1 VDRRADAIAAALDE
15 GGGDVAFVQAP
26 GRVNLIGEHTDYNGG
41 WVLPMALDLDCLV
54 GFRRR
59 EDGAVRV
66 TSLDAPGEIAP
77 WVDALVTELAAEGR
91 APAGLDA
98 VVASTVPMGA
108 GLASSGALS
117 IALGLALCRVAGLE
131 LEPAVLAEA
140 CRRAEERATGVP
152 CGIMDQVVGV
162 LGAPREPLL
171 VDCRDVTVERV
182 SLPAHAVV
190 VVADSGVRR
199 SLSDGRYAERRE
211 ACEAAAARLGVGT
224 LRDASA
230 ADVADDPVARHVVS
244 ENERV
249 HRMVAALRSGDVEAA
264 GAVLTEGHRSL
275 RDDFAVSTPELD
287 ALAER
292 LCSQGAYG
300 ARLTGAGFGGCVVAL
315 GGPEL
320 SERVA
325 GDPSVVSVQ

>member
-1 VDRRADAIAAALDE
+1 VDRRADAIAAVLGE
-15 GGGDVAFVQAP
+15 GGDVAFVRAP

-59 EDGAVRV
+59 PDGRVRV
-66 TSLDAPGEIAP
+66 VSLDAPEAIEP
-77 WVDALVTELAAEGR
+77 WTEALLVELAVEGR
-91 APAGLDA
+91 EPAGIDA
-98 VVASTVPMGA
+98 AVASTVPVGA

-117 IALGLALCRVAGLE
+117 VALGLALCRVSGLD
-131 LEPAVLAEA
+131 LSPSVLAEA

-152 CGIMDQVVGV
+152 CGVMDQMAAA
-162 LGAPREPLL
+162 LGRPREPLL
-171 VDCRDVTVERV
+171 IDCREVSVERV
-182 SLPAHAVV
+182 PLPGDAVV

-199 SLSDGRYAERRE
+199 SLADGRYAERRA
-211 ACEAAAARLGVGT
+211 ACEAAAARLGIAS
-224 LRDASA
+224 LREATV
-230 ADVADDPVARHVVS
+230 ADVAADPVARHVVT

-249 HRMVAALRSGDVEAA
+249 LRMVAALRSGDVEAA

-287 ALAER
+287 ALVER
-292 LCSQGAYG
+292 MLVCGAHG

-315 GGPEL
+315 GGPDL
-320 SERVA
+320 AERVS
-325 GDPSVVSVQ
+325 GDPTVVCVQ

>member
-1 VDRRADAIAAALDE
+1 MDRRADAIAAVLGE
-15 GGGDVAFVQAP
+15 GGDVAFVRAP

-59 EDGAVRV
+59 PNGGVRV
-66 TSLDAPGEIAP
+66 VSLDAPEAIEP
-77 WVDALVTELAAEGR
+77 WTEALLVELALEGR
-91 APAGLDA
+91 EPAGIDA
-98 VVASTVPMGA
+98 AVASTVPVGA
-108 GLASSGALS
+108 GVASSGALS
-117 IALGLALCRVAGLE
+117 VALGLALCRVSGLD
-131 LEPAVLAEA
+131 LSPSVLAEA

-152 CGIMDQVVGV
+152 CGVMDQMAAA
-162 LGAPREPLL
+162 LGRPREPLL
-171 VDCRDVTVERV
+171 VDCREVSVERV
-182 SLPAHAVV
+182 PLPGDAVV

-199 SLSDGRYAERRE
+199 SLADGRYAERRA
-211 ACEAAAARLGVGT
+211 ACEAAAARLGVAS
-224 LRDASA
+224 LREATV
-230 ADVADDPVARHVVS
+230 ADVAADPVARHVVT

-249 HRMVAALRSGDVEAA
+249 LRMVAALRSGDVETA

-287 ALAER
+287 ALVER
-292 LCSQGAYG
+292 MLACGAHG

-320 SERVA
+320 AERVS
-325 GDPSVVSVQ
+325 GDQAVVCVQ

>member
-1 VDRRADAIAAALDE
+1 VDRRADAIAAVLGE
-15 GGGDVAFVQAP
+15 GGDVAFVRAP

-59 EDGAVRV
+59 PNGGVRV
-66 TSLDAPGEIAP
+66 VSLDAPEAIEP
-77 WVDALVTELAAEGR
+77 WTEALLVELALEGR
-91 APAGLDA
+91 EPAGIDA
-98 VVASTVPMGA
+98 AVASTVPVGA
-108 GLASSGALS
+108 GVASSGALS
-117 IALGLALCRVAGLE
+117 VALGLALCRVSGLD
-131 LEPAVLAEA
+131 LSPSVLAEA

-152 CGIMDQVVGV
+152 CGVMDQMAAA
-162 LGAPREPLL
+162 LGRPREPLL
-171 VDCRDVTVERV
+171 VDCREVSVERV
-182 SLPAHAVV
+182 PLPGDAVV

-199 SLSDGRYAERRE
+199 SLADGRYAERRA
-211 ACEAAAARLGVGT
+211 ACEAAAARLGVAS
-224 LRDASA
+224 LREATV
-230 ADVADDPVARHVVS
+230 ADVAADPVARHVVT

-249 HRMVAALRSGDVEAA
+249 LRMVAALRSGDVETA

-287 ALAER
+287 ALVER
-292 LCSQGAYG
+292 MLACGAHG

-320 SERVA
+320 AERVS
-325 GDPSVVSVQ
+325 GDQAVVCVQ

>member
-1 VDRRADAIAAALDE
+1 MDRRADAIAAVLGE
-15 GGGDVAFVQAP
+15 GGDVAFVRAP

-59 EDGAVRV
+59 PNGGVRV
-66 TSLDAPGEIAP
+66 VSLDAPEAIEP
-77 WVDALVTELAAEGR
+77 WTEALLVELALEGR
-91 APAGLDA
+91 EPAGIDA
-98 VVASTVPMGA
+98 AVASTVPVGA

-117 IALGLALCRVAGLE
+117 VALGLALCRVSGLD
-131 LEPAVLAEA
+131 LSPSVLAEA

-152 CGIMDQVVGV
+152 CGVMDQMAAA
-162 LGAPREPLL
+162 LGRPREPLL
-171 VDCRDVTVERV
+171 VDCREVSVERV
-182 SLPAHAVV
+182 PLPGDAVV

-199 SLSDGRYAERRE
+199 SLADGRYAERRA
-211 ACEAAAARLGVGT
+211 ACEAAAARLGVAS
-224 LRDASA
+224 LREATV
-230 ADVADDPVARHVVS
+230 ADVAADPVARHVVT

-249 HRMVAALRSGDVEAA
+249 LRMVAALRSGDVETA

-287 ALAER
+287 ALVER
-292 LCSQGAYG
+292 MLACGAHG

-320 SERVA
+320 AERVS
-325 GDPSVVSVQ
+325 GDQAVVCVQ